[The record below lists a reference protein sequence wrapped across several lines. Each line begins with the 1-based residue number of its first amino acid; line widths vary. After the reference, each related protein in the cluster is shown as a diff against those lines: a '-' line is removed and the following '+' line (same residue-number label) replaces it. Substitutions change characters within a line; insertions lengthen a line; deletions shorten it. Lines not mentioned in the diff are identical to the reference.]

1 MERVTLITILLV
13 FLAGYVLCA
22 WGVPLLDNL
31 FNTIAVFF
39 QLLQGKMAVKITE
52 YSVKTTRL
60 KDQLGDKDAQSST
73 HVVGFVIPDQ
83 EEEEE
88 EYYEEDE

>member
-1 MERVTLITILLV
+1 MERVILITILLV
-13 FLAGYVLCA
+13 FCIGYAFCA

-52 YSVKTTRL
+52 DSVKAAKFKEALKTTGEENI
-60 KDQLGDKDAQSST
+60 K
-73 HVVGFVIPDQ
+73 VIGFTIPD

-88 EYYEEDE
+88 EDYEDDE